1 MSSYED
7 KQSPKVF
14 QTLKRGRGATLFPT
28 ACLPFNL
35 CVDLFVYSFGVCL
48 SIYHSFSVLIYLS
61 IYLFVCLSAY
71 LSIYPSI
78 YVSIFLGTN
87 YLHTQ
92 MPIRL
97 VALIYSYSIFCMILC
112 VFLRFC
118 LISCKGVV
126 VDELLLTVLP
136 VHYGRHIFSP
146 SIYII

>member
-14 QTLKRGRGATLFPT
+14 QTLKRGRGATLSPT

-35 CVDLFVYSFGVCL
+35 CVYLFVYSFVCL
-48 SIYHSFSVLIYLS
+48 SIYHSFFVSIYLS
-61 IYLFVCLSAY
+61 ACLPAC

-78 YVSIFLGTN
+78 YVSIFFGTN